1 MAANLRHQRQIRL
14 FEIGP
19 VFLPEPGS
27 KLPTEPMRLALALA
41 GSRGENSWTDSGL
54 PAPPPLDFF
63 DLKGIIEALVTELHL
78 DGIAYATA
86 KEAYL
91 HPGKSAEIICD
102 KTSLGVFGQLHPT
115 AANHYG
121 LGANPVWVA
130 ELNLEEIIQRIP
142 GRHAYIPV
150 PRFPAALRDLAVIVD
165 ESLSAEKVEHEIHEG
180 GGELLQKVNL
190 FDLYRGDSIPPGTK
204 SLAYSLSYLAEDRT
218 LTDKE
223 VDKAHKKIVD
233 RLKHVMK
240 AQIRGEEVAK

>member
-1 MAANLRHQRQIRL
+1 MAANLRHHRQIRL

-27 KLPTEPMRLALALA
+27 KLPTEPLRLALALT

-63 DLKGIIEALVTELHL
+63 ELKGIMEALVAELHL
-78 DGIAYATA
+78 DGITYATA
-86 KEAYL
+86 KESYL
-91 HPGKSAEIICD
+91 HPGKSAEINCG
-102 KTSLGVFGQLHPT
+102 KASLGVFGQLHPT
-115 AANHYG
+115 AAARYG
-121 LGANPVWVA
+121 LGTNPVWVA

-142 GRHAYIPV
+142 GRHDYIPV

-165 ESLSAEKVEHEIHEG
+165 EAIPAEKVGHEISAG
-180 GGELLQKVNL
+180 GGELLHAVNL

-233 RLKHVMK
+233 RLKQVLM
-240 AQIRGEEVAK
+240 AQVRGEEIAK